1 MHLAPSSLLCAC
13 VACIY
18 LAGCS
23 EEKSAEPAAARPARV
38 TVVTSHKFV
47 FVAQGAGRIQSRYV
61 SQVGFEV
68 GGRLTSRDV
77 DVGAVVRKGQK
88 LARLSAVDYQNKVT
102 AAEADLTA
110 AKAAVVQAAPQ
121 EERYR
126 ILLAKQITTR
136 PIYENALKAL
146 QSAEA
151 QVQSAEANLRIARN
165 QLSYTQL
172 LAPDDGVVTATTAD
186 PGQVVAAGQ
195 KVVEIS
201 RSSERDAV
209 FAVASEH
216 VAHARSGTPV
226 KVWLQ
231 GRPEVAV
238 MGSIRQISP
247 EADST
252 TGTYE
257 VKVALPSSPPE
268 MRLGAVVVGRAE
280 TEGPEVMSV
289 PSNALLQSGDGP
301 QVWVVGEDGTVHR
314 RVVELLEFSA
324 DSVVVRRGL
333 SAGEKVVTAG
343 VNSLAEGQPV
353 KPEIE
358 DTSGVSSLAQGQPVK
373 PQMEGK

>member
-1 MHLAPSSLLCAC
+1 MRRSLGPFLCLC
-13 VACIY
+13 VAGVC

-23 EEKSAEPAAARPARV
+23 EEKPAGPAAARPARV
-38 TVVTSHKFV
+38 VVVAPHNLAH
-47 FVAQGAGRIQSRYV
+47 VAQGAGRIQSRYV

-68 GGRLTSRDV
+68 GGRLTSREV
-77 DVGAVVRKGQK
+77 DVGASVRKGQK
-88 LARLSAVDYQNKVT
+88 IAKLSAVDYENKVT
-102 AAEADLTA
+102 AAEADLVA
-110 AKAAVVQAAPQ
+110 GKAAVAQAAPQ

-126 ILLAKQITTR
+126 ILLARQITTR

-151 QVQSAEANLRIARN
+151 QVQAAEANLRIAKN
-165 QLSYTQL
+165 QLSYTEL
-172 LAPDDGVVTATTAD
+172 RAPDDGVVTATNAD

-216 VAHARSGTPV
+216 VARAKRGMPV
-226 KVWLQ
+226 KVWVQ
-231 GRPEVAV
+231 GRPESAV
-238 MGSIRQISP
+238 TGSIRQISP

-257 VKVALPSSPPE
+257 VKVALPSPAPE

-280 TEGPEVMSV
+280 SAGPEVISV

-301 QVWVVGEDGTVHR
+301 QVWVVGDDGTVHR
-314 RVVELLEFSA
+314 RTVDLVEFRA
-324 DSVVVRRGL
+324 GVVVVGRGI
-333 SAGEKVVTAG
+333 SAGEKVVAAG

-353 KPEIE
+353 KVETG
-358 DTSGVSSLAQGQPVK
+358 DGAGVKSLTESRPVK
-373 PQMEGK
+373 AAMGGQ

>member
-1 MHLAPSSLLCAC
+1 MRLSSGPLLSAC
-13 VACIY
+13 VACVY

-23 EEKSAEPAAARPARV
+23 EEKAAAPAAARPARV
-38 TVVTSHKFV
+38 VAVTPQKHA

-61 SQVGFEV
+61 SPVGFEV

-77 DVGAVVRKGQK
+77 DVGAVVKKGQR

-102 AAEADLTA
+102 AAEADLAA
-110 AKAAVVQAAPQ
+110 AKAAVAQAVPQ

-126 ILLAKQITTR
+126 ILIANGHTTR
-136 PIYENALKAL
+136 PIYENAVKAL
-146 QSAEA
+146 QSAQA

-165 QLSYTQL
+165 QLSYTEL
-172 LAPDDGVVTATTAD
+172 LAPDDGVVTATAAD
-186 PGQVVAAGQ
+186 PGQVVSAGQ

-201 RSSERDAV
+201 RSSEREAV

-216 VAHARSGTPV
+216 VAHAKLGMPV
-226 KVWLQ
+226 KVWVQ
-231 GRPEVAV
+231 GRPEIAV
-238 MGSIRQISP
+238 IGSVRQISP

-257 VKVALPSSPPE
+257 VKVVLPPPPPE
-268 MRLGAVVVGRAE
+268 MRLGTVVVGRSE
-280 TEGPEVMSV
+280 SEGPEVISV

-301 QVWVVGEDGTVHR
+301 QVWVVAEDGTVHR
-314 RVVELLEFSA
+314 RAVELLEFSA

-333 SAGEKVVTAG
+333 SPGEKVVTAG

-353 KPEIE
+353 KPEVVGDSGAAALAE
-358 DTSGVSSLAQGQPVK
+358 DRPVK
-373 PQMEGK
+373 TAMEGK

>member
-1 MHLAPSSLLCAC
+1 MRLSSGPFLCAC
-13 VACIY
+13 VACVY

-23 EEKSAEPAAARPARV
+23 EEKPAAPAAARPARV
-38 TVVTSHKFV
+38 VVVTPHKHA

-68 GGRLTSRDV
+68 GGRLTSREV

-88 LARLSAVDYQNKVT
+88 LAQLSAVDYQNKVT
-102 AAEADLTA
+102 AAEADLAA
-110 AKAAVVQAAPQ
+110 AKAAVAQAAPQ

-151 QVQSAEANLRIARN
+151 QVQSAEANLRIAKN
-165 QLSYTQL
+165 QLSYTEL
-172 LAPDDGVVTATTAD
+172 RAPDDGVVTATTAD

-201 RSSERDAV
+201 RSSEREAV

-216 VAHARSGTPV
+216 VAHARLGMPV

-231 GRPEVAV
+231 GRPEIAV
-238 MGSIRQISP
+238 IGSIRQISP

-301 QVWVVGEDGTVHR
+301 QVWVVAEDGTVHR
-314 RVVELLEFSA
+314 RAVELLEFSA
-324 DSVVVRRGL
+324 DSVVVSRGL

-353 KPEIE
+353 KPEME
-358 DTSGVSSLAQGQPVK
+358 GKSGVNSLAESQPVK
-373 PQMEGK
+373 TAMEGK

>member
-1 MHLAPSSLLCAC
+1 MA
-13 VACIY
+13 
-18 LAGCS
+18 
-23 EEKSAEPAAARPARV
+23 
-38 TVVTSHKFV
+38 
-47 FVAQGAGRIQSRYV
+47 
-61 SQVGFEV
+61 
-68 GGRLTSRDV
+68 
-77 DVGAVVRKGQK
+77 
-88 LARLSAVDYQNKVT
+88 

-110 AKAAVVQAAPQ
+110 AKAAVAQAAPQ

-126 ILLAKQITTR
+126 ILIANGHTTR
-136 PIYENALKAL
+136 PIYENAVKAL

-165 QLSYTQL
+165 QLSYTEL
-172 LAPDDGVVTATTAD
+172 RAPDDGVVTSTAAD

-216 VAHARSGTPV
+216 VAHARLGMPV
-226 KVWLQ
+226 KVWVQ
-231 GRPEVAV
+231 GRAEIAV
-238 MGSIRQISP
+238 TGSVRQISP

-257 VKVALPSSPPE
+257 VKVALPSPPPE

-280 TEGPEVMSV
+280 TEGPEVISV

-301 QVWVVGEDGTVHR
+301 QVWVVAEDGTVHR
-314 RVVELLEFSA
+314 RAIELLEFSA
-324 DSVVVRRGL
+324 DSVVVSRGL
-333 SAGEKVVTAG
+333 SAGEQIVTAG

-353 KPEIE
+353 KPEM
-358 DTSGVSSLAQGQPVK
+358 DGKSGGNSLAQSQPLK
-373 PQMEGK
+373 TAMGGK

>member
-1 MHLAPSSLLCAC
+1 MRLTLSSFLCAC
-13 VACIY
+13 IASIC

-23 EEKSAEPAAARPARV
+23 EEKPAAGAAARPARV
-38 TVVTSHKFV
+38 VVVAPHKLA
-47 FVAQGAGRIQSRYV
+47 FVAQGARRIQSRYV
-61 SQVGFEV
+61 GQVGFEV
-68 GGRLTSRDV
+68 GGRLTSREV
-77 DVGAVVRKGQK
+77 DVGAVVKKGQK
-88 LARLSAVDYQNKVT
+88 LAQLSAVDYQNKVT
-102 AAEADLTA
+102 AAEADLVA
-110 AKAAVVQAAPQ
+110 AKAAVAQAAPQ

-136 PIYENALKAL
+136 PIYENALKAM

-151 QVQSAEANLRIARN
+151 QVQSAEANLRIAMN
-165 QLSYTQL
+165 QLSYAEL
-172 LAPDDGVVTATTAD
+172 RAPDDGVVTATNAD

-201 RSSERDAV
+201 RSSEREAV

-216 VAHARSGTPV
+216 VARAKLGMPV
-226 KVWLQ
+226 KVWVQ
-231 GRPEVAV
+231 GRPDTTVI
-238 MGSIRQISP
+238 GSVRQISP

-257 VKVALPSSPPE
+257 VKVALTSPPSE

-280 TEGPEVMSV
+280 SEGPEVISV

-301 QVWVVGEDGTVHR
+301 QVWVVAENSTVHR
-314 RVVELLEFSA
+314 RTVELLEFGA
-324 DSVVVRRGL
+324 DSVVVSRGL
-333 SAGEKVVTAG
+333 SAGEKVVIAG

-358 DTSGVSSLAQGQPVK
+358 GKSGVNSLAESRPVK
-373 PQMEGK
+373 TAMEGK

>member
-1 MHLAPSSLLCAC
+1 MHLSPKALLCAS
-13 VACIY
+13 VACVC

-23 EEKSAEPAAARPARV
+23 EDKTAAPVAVRSARV
-38 TVVTSHKFV
+38 VAVALHKHS

-68 GGRLTSRDV
+68 GGRLTSREV
-77 DVGAVVRKGQK
+77 DVGAVVKKGQK
-88 LARLSAVDYQNKVT
+88 LAQLSAVDYQNKVA

-110 AKAAVVQAAPQ
+110 AKAAVAQAAPQ

-126 ILLAKQITTR
+126 ILIANGHTTR

-146 QSAEA
+146 QSAHA
-151 QVQSAEANLRIARN
+151 QVQSAEANLRIAKN
-165 QLSYTQL
+165 QLSYTEL
-172 LAPDDGVVTATTAD
+172 LAPNDGLVTATAAD
-186 PGQVVAAGQ
+186 PGQVVSAGQ

-201 RSSERDAV
+201 RSSEREAV

-216 VAHARSGTPV
+216 VAQAKLAMPV
-226 KVWLQ
+226 KVWVQ
-231 GRPEVAV
+231 GRPEITVI
-238 MGSIRQISP
+238 GSVRQISP

-257 VKVALPSSPPE
+257 VKVVLPSAPPE

-280 TEGPEVMSV
+280 TEGPEVISV

-301 QVWVVGEDGTVHR
+301 QVWVVAEDGTVHR
-314 RVVELLEFSA
+314 RAVELLEFSA
-324 DSVVVRRGL
+324 DSVVVSRGL

-358 DTSGVSSLAQGQPVK
+358 GKSGANSLAQSQPLK
-373 PQMEGK
+373 TAMGGK

>member
-1 MHLAPSSLLCAC
+1 M
-13 VACIY
+13 
-18 LAGCS
+18 
-23 EEKSAEPAAARPARV
+23 
-38 TVVTSHKFV
+38 
-47 FVAQGAGRIQSRYV
+47 

-68 GGRLTSRDV
+68 GGRLTSREV
-77 DVGAVVRKGQK
+77 DVGAVVKKGQR
-88 LARLSAVDYQNKVT
+88 LARLSAIDYQNKMA

-110 AKAAVVQAAPQ
+110 AKAAVAQAAPQ

-126 ILLAKQITTR
+126 ILIANGHTTR
-136 PIYENALKAL
+136 PIYENAVKAL

-165 QLSYTQL
+165 QLSYTEL
-172 LAPDDGVVTATTAD
+172 RAPDDGVVTSTAAD

-201 RSSERDAV
+201 RSSEREAV

-216 VAHARSGTPV
+216 VAHAKAGHAR
-226 KVWLQ
+226 Q
-231 GRPEVAV
+231 GVGPGPAEIAV
-238 MGSIRQISP
+238 IGSLRQISP

-257 VKVALPSSPPE
+257 VKVALPSPPPE

-280 TEGPEVMSV
+280 TEGPEVISV

-301 QVWVVGEDGTVHR
+301 QVWVVAEDGTVHR
-314 RVVELLEFSA
+314 RAIELLEFSA
-324 DSVVVRRGL
+324 DSVVVSRGL

-353 KPEIE
+353 KPEM
-358 DTSGVSSLAQGQPVK
+358 DGKSGATSLAQASR
-373 PQMEGK
+373 

>member
-1 MHLAPSSLLCAC
+1 MHLSSGPLFAC
-13 VACIY
+13 VACVY

-23 EEKSAEPAAARPARV
+23 EEKAAAPAAARPARV
-38 TVVTSHKFV
+38 VAVAPHNNA

-68 GGRLTSRDV
+68 GGRLTSRQV
-77 DVGAVVRKGQK
+77 DVGAVVKKGQK
-88 LARLSAVDYQNKVT
+88 LAQLSAIDYQNRMT
-102 AAEADLTA
+102 AAEADLRA
-110 AKAAVVQAAPQ
+110 AKAVVAQAAPQ

-126 ILLAKQITTR
+126 ILIANGHTTR
-136 PIYENALKAL
+136 PVYENALKAL
-146 QSAEA
+146 RSAEA
-151 QVQSAEANLRIARN
+151 QVQSAEANFRIAKN
-165 QLSYTQL
+165 QLSYTEL
-172 LAPDDGVVTATTAD
+172 LAPDDGVVTATPAD
-186 PGQVVAAGQ
+186 PGQVVSAGQ

-201 RSSERDAV
+201 RSSEREAV

-216 VAHARSGTPV
+216 IVKAKLGMPV

-231 GRPEVAV
+231 SRPGIAV

-257 VKVALPSSPPE
+257 VKVALASPPLE

-280 TEGPEVMSV
+280 TEGPEVISV

-301 QVWVVGEDGTVHR
+301 QVWVVADDGTVHR
-314 RVVELLEFSA
+314 RAVELLEFSA
-324 DSVVVRRGL
+324 DSIVISRGL
-333 SAGEKVVTAG
+333 STGEKVVTAG

-353 KPEIE
+353 KPEVE
-358 DTSGVSSLAQGQPVK
+358 GKSGVNSLAQSQPLK
-373 PQMEGK
+373 TAMEDK

>member
-1 MHLAPSSLLCAC
+1 MRLTPSPFLYACIAC
-13 VACIY
+13 VY

-23 EEKSAEPAAARPARV
+23 EEKPAAGAAARPARV
-38 TVVTSHKFV
+38 VVVTLHNLA

-68 GGRLTSRDV
+68 GGRLTSREV

-88 LARLSAVDYQNKVT
+88 LAQLSALDYQNKVT
-102 AAEADLTA
+102 AAEADLVA
-110 AKAAVVQAAPQ
+110 AKAAVAQAAPQ

-126 ILLAKQITTR
+126 ILLEKQITTR
-136 PIYENALKAL
+136 SLHENALKAL
-146 QSAEA
+146 HSAEA
-151 QVQSAEANLRIARN
+151 QVQAAEANLRIAKNHLRYN
-165 QLSYTQL
+165 ELR
-172 LAPDDGVVTATTAD
+172 APDDGVVTATNAD
-186 PGQVVAAGQ
+186 PGQVIAAGQ

-201 RSSERDAV
+201 RSSEREAV

-216 VAHARSGTPV
+216 VARAKLGMPV
-226 KVWLQ
+226 KVWVQ
-231 GRPEVAV
+231 GRPETAV
-238 MGSIRQISP
+238 IGSVRQISP

-257 VKVALPSSPPE
+257 VKVALTSPLPE

-280 TEGPEVMSV
+280 SEGPEVISV

-301 QVWVVGEDGTVHR
+301 QIWVVAENGTVHR
-314 RVVELLEFSA
+314 RAVELFEFSA
-324 DSVVVRRGL
+324 DSVVVSRGL
-333 SAGEKVVTAG
+333 SAGEKVVIAG

-358 DTSGVSSLAQGQPVK
+358 GASGVNSLAESRPVK
-373 PQMEGK
+373 TAMEGK

>member
-1 MHLAPSSLLCAC
+1 MRLTLSSFLCAC
-13 VACIY
+13 IACVC

-23 EEKSAEPAAARPARV
+23 EEKPAADAAARPARV
-38 TVVTSHKFV
+38 VVVMPHKLA

-88 LARLSAVDYQNKVT
+88 LAQLSALDYQNKVT
-102 AAEADLTA
+102 ASEADLVA
-110 AKAAVVQAAPQ
+110 AKAAVAQAAPQ

-126 ILLAKQITTR
+126 ILLEKQITTR
-136 PIYENALKAL
+136 SLYENALKAL
-146 QSAEA
+146 RSAEA
-151 QVQSAEANLRIARN
+151 QVQSAEANLRIAKN
-165 QLSYTQL
+165 HLSYTEL
-172 LAPDDGVVTATTAD
+172 HAPDDGVVTATNAD

-201 RSSERDAV
+201 RSSEREAV

-216 VAHARSGTPV
+216 VARAKLGMPV
-226 KVWLQ
+226 NVWVQ
-231 GRPEVAV
+231 GRPETAV
-238 MGSIRQISP
+238 IGSVRQISP

-257 VKVALPSSPPE
+257 VKVALTSPPSE

-280 TEGPEVMSV
+280 SEGPEVMSV

-301 QVWVVGEDGTVHR
+301 QVWVVAENGTAHR
-314 RVVELLEFSA
+314 RAVEVLEFSA
-324 DSVVVRRGL
+324 DSVVVSRGL
-333 SAGEKVVTAG
+333 SAGEKVVIAG

-358 DTSGVSSLAQGQPVK
+358 GKSGVDSLAESRPVK
-373 PQMEGK
+373 TAMEGK